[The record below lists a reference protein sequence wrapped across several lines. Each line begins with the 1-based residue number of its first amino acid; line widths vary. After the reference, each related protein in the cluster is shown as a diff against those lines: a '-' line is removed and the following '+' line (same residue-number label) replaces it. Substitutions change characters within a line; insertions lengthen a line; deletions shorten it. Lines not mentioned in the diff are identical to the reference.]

1 MYFALECL
9 YMQTRF
15 YFADNQQQVQQC
27 MYVFMNMQKIHGI
40 SLCIVHKQQQH
51 LNDDDDDDGREKN
64 GFVVV
69 THR

>member
-1 MYFALECL
+1 MFIY
-9 YMQTRF
+9 
-15 YFADNQQQVQQC
+15 ADTILFRRQSTTSTTC
-27 MYVFMNMQKIHGI
+27 MHVFMNMQKIHGI